1 MPVSSLAE
9 GSYGLVGVGVGV
21 VADPIQLHPEP
32 QVGNLDAVKKKLH
45 FFWKAMSL

>member
-1 MPVSSLAE
+1 MPVSSLAK
-9 GSYGLVGVGVGV
+9 GSYGLVGVGV